1 MNLSPVKW
9 IRTALCFA
17 LATVLLWTSGCATA
31 QGPEIV
37 YPPGA
42 PKIVSDYESMFTT
55 YGKSRSEAGVNPV
68 HDAIDIEGHIGE
80 TILAAADGVVFR
92 SHWNNVGGNR
102 IVIEHGQDA
111 DGNYLRTVY
120 LHLTERSVEVGQKVK
135 RGQLIGTLGVTG
147 SGASGRV
154 PHLHFSVYKG
164 PTKEYSKQ

>member
-1 MNLSPVKW
+1 
-9 IRTALCFA
+9 
-17 LATVLLWTSGCATA
+17 
-31 QGPEIV
+31 
-37 YPPGA
+37 
-42 PKIVSDYESMFTT
+42 MFTT
-55 YGKSRSEAGVNPV
+55 YGKLRSEAGVNPV
-68 HDAIDIEGHIGE
+68 HDAIDIEGYIGE

-164 PTKEYSKQ
+164 PTKEYSKQWNHANPHDYWLDGPYRITCYDPARKYPTSPIRFTYPVECKR